1 MRGLVG
7 SHRPMQRAGLPFAH
21 DNIRTTPHGLVR
33 MHLRLFVVDYYF
45 IARLMRSLHALK
57 RTADSLRFS
66 SRPIAFALFLP
77 DNLRSSFTWAAVQ

>member
-1 MRGLVG
+1 MGRGQSTNLRKTASG
-7 SHRPMQRAGLPFAH
+7 PNRLAWAGY
-21 DNIRTTPHGLVR
+21 DRDQYE
-33 MHLRLFVVDYYF
+33 VDYYF

-77 DNLRSSFTWAAVQ
+77 AIFFKSFTWAAVQ